1 MSRTRKLQ
9 PADWR
14 PDPRSSKSLY
24 RQIYERFREAIRNGA
39 LRPGERLPSARS
51 LASQLSAARG
61 TVDLA
66 YSLLSTEGYIVGRGA
81 AGTFVAPGLTAALR
95 RSPNRSRDASS
106 AGVLAQPTVP
116 RAGIAPFQ
124 IGAPA
129 LDAFPRA
136 LWCRLSARRARTLTV
151 ETMIS
156 DGPAGYAPLRD
167 AIVSYLTV
175 SRGIRCHAGQV
186 IITTGFQG
194 ALSLVTRAFLRPG
207 DEVWFEEPG
216 YPSARDALETAG
228 AKVIPTPVDSE
239 GLDVAEAANR
249 APLARFVYV
258 TPAHQ
263 YPLGISLT
271 LPRRLALLSWAARCK
286 AWIIEDDYDSEFR
299 YESRPLPALKSLDE
313 AGRVLYVGTFSK
325 VLFPGLR
332 LGYLVVPEAEVD
344 RVKRVC
350 HLLYRGQSVFM
361 QTVVADF
368 MSEGHFARHIKRMR
382 TLYEER
388 RTALANALADVFED
402 RLTVQLQ
409 AGGMH
414 LIGRLRLQQD
424 DRDLVARAKAHG
436 LAPGA
441 LSWWYANPG
450 RSEHGLVLSF
460 TNISSENA
468 LEVARRLRRAIEGQ
482 KSARP

>member
-1 MSRTRKLQ
+1 MSRTRKL
-9 PADWR
+9 PAVGWR
-14 PDPRSSKSLY
+14 PDPRSPKPLY
-24 RQIYERFREAIRNGA
+24 RQVYERFRDAIRNGV

-66 YSLLSTEGYIVGRGA
+66 YNLLSSEGYIVGRGA
-81 AGTFVAPGLTAALR
+81 AGTFVAPGLSAALR
-95 RSPNRSRDASS
+95 RSPNRSPEASS
-106 AGVLAQPTVP
+106 TGVPAQTKPPEVV
-116 RAGIAPFQ
+116 IAPFQ
-124 IGAPA
+124 MGVPA

-136 LWCRLSARRARTLTV
+136 LWCRLSTRRARTLTL
-151 ETMIS
+151 ETMIG
-156 DGPAGYAPLRD
+156 DGLAGYAPLRD

-194 ALSLVTRAFLRPG
+194 ALSLVTRAFLQPG

-216 YPSARDALETAG
+216 YPFARGALEIAG
-228 AKVIPTPVDSE
+228 ARVIPIPVDSE
-239 GLDVAEAANR
+239 GLDVTEAVNR
-249 APLARFVYV
+249 APQARFVYV

-263 YPLGISLT
+263 FPLGISLT
-271 LPRRLALLSWAARCK
+271 LQRRLALLSWATRNK

-299 YESRPLPALKSLDE
+299 YGSRPLPALKSLDE

-325 VLFPGLR
+325 VLFTGLR

-344 RVKRVC
+344 RVRKVRQ
-350 HLLYRGQSVFM
+350 LLYLGGSTDLQR
-361 QTVVADF
+361 VVADF

-388 RTALANALADVFED
+388 RTALANALTEVFEG
-402 RLTVQLQ
+402 RLTIQLQ

-414 LIGRLRLQQD
+414 LIGRMPNLKD

-436 LAPGA
+436 LAPSG
-441 LSWWYANPG
+441 LSWWYANPA

-460 TNISSENA
+460 TNITSEHS
-468 LEVARRLRRAIEGQ
+468 LEVARRLRRSIEGQ
-482 KSARP
+482 TSA